1 MTELKLGAAT
11 VQRIEECYEPNFD
24 ASAFFPDGNP
34 TFVQRHRDWL
44 LPDHYAR
51 LKPAGVEPDQVD
63 MVMSTHLHVDHVGWN
78 TRLENGKWVPTF
90 KNATGPANG
99 GSFHG
104 SVLQAALRRNVLES
118 SRREGT

>member
-51 LKPAGVEPDQVD
+51 LKPAGVEPGRHGDVHP
-63 MVMSTHLHVDHVGWN
+63 SARRSR
-78 TRLENGKWVPTF
+78 RLEHPAGERQVGADLQERDRSGQRRLVPWLGVAGRA
-90 KNATGPANG
+90 ATE
-99 GSFHG
+99 
-104 SVLQAALRRNVLES
+104 R
-118 SRREGT
+118 SRKF